1 MHAYIYIY
9 IYEIICCHTDNIQ
22 VAAYPIY
29 AQLKG
34 LDEGPQCHITARN
47 EYRCHE
53 NICAS
58 DQQLMQ
64 LKVEYMQT
72 LNS

>member
-53 NICAS
+53 NIC
-58 DQQLMQ
+58 Q
-64 LKVEYMQT
+64 
-72 LNS
+72 

>member
-1 MHAYIYIY
+1 MNQMHAYIYIY
-9 IYEIICCHTDNIQ
+9 IYEVICCHTDNIQ
-22 VAAYPIY
+22 VAAAYPIH

-53 NICAS
+53 NMC
-58 DQQLMQ
+58 Q
-64 LKVEYMQT
+64 
-72 LNS
+72 